1 MAKALFEASGSEL
14 DLLKVHIS
22 MKSVKVKIEKA
33 VLLTSNKLEEEFF
46 LFFSNIGAVDAAILL
61 ISFFITVTTF
71 HVSN

>member
-22 MKSVKVKIEKA
+22 MKSVKAKVEKA

-71 HVSN
+71 QVSN